1 MLRRSNASDSLVAH
15 RARQTERERSARL
28 ANLMANK
35 VGSSGRGIGS
45 GAGQYGVKLVG
56 SLAGKGA
63 EAKGEK
69 LAP

>member
-1 MLRRSNASDSLVAH
+1 
-15 RARQTERERSARL
+15 
-28 ANLMANK
+28 MANK
-35 VGSSGRGIGS
+35 VGSSGRGIRS

-69 LAP
+69 LAPQPPGEGEFFRVFGVQSRQ